1 MQNVIPEI
9 REKQIDAVICESD
22 HIAAALLRQ
31 AVQSGLQVPEDLSVA
46 GFGNSVIAEY
56 TNPPLTTVAQD
67 FESMGRQTVHK
78 IINVIEKH
86 KKEELFEQLL
96 PTQIISRQSVKM
108 SVNNPSH
115 GGHVL

>member
-1 MQNVIPEI
+1 MYHLNELGLRVPDDISILGFDDIPLC
-9 REKQIDAVICESD
+9 R
-22 HIAAALLRQ
+22 
-31 AVQSGLQVPEDLSVA
+31 
-46 GFGNSVIAEY
+46 Y

-78 IINVIEKH
+78 IINIIEKH

-115 GGHVL
+115 GGDVL

>member
-1 MQNVIPEI
+1 
-9 REKQIDAVICESD
+9 
-22 HIAAALLRQ
+22 
-31 AVQSGLQVPEDLSVA
+31 
-46 GFGNSVIAEY
+46 
-56 TNPPLTTVAQD
+56 
-67 FESMGRQTVHK
+67 MGRQTVHK

-115 GGHVL
+115 GGNVL